1 MYYNGDLKVSG
12 FKRNFC
18 TMIYVIYSCP
28 FDVRVV
34 NNIKDIFAKIDLVR
48 TNALVCMTRLTLM
61 FEPRAS

>member
-18 TMIYVIYSCP
+18 TMIYIICSCP

-34 NNIKDIFAKIDLVR
+34 NNIKDIFPKIDLSCADKRIGVYDAID
-48 TNALVCMTRLTLM
+48 THV
-61 FEPRAS
+61 